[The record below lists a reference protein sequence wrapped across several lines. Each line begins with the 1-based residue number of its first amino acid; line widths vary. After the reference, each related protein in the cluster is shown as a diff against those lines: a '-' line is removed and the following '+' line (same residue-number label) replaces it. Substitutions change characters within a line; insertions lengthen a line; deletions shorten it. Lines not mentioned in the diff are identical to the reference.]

1 MGVETVFM
9 DATWAMTGLGD
20 VAWNWQ
26 GYTNCRRYFN
36 TVNSVFNTVNSVA
49 RRVAPLVLP

>member
-26 GYTNCRRYFN
+26 GYTNCRHYFN